1 MENALK
7 KLSAEIKANLEAAM
21 SSTAVKDLIASTK
34 AAEDAGTFE
43 VVVSTPDDDRSGE
56 SVDPNGMDMTL
67 FKMNPVVLWGHDY
80 YALPIGVCDSI
91 EVIEGKIVAKGR
103 FAPADA
109 NPFAQ
114 QVRKL
119 YDAKIVRA
127 TSIGFIVK
135 EMNGKIIT
143 KGELLEFSFVPVP
156 ANPYALSLSHA
167 KSLGLDVAMLAMKGL
182 NDLMKKEE
190 GEDTPEPE
198 AEVVA
203 EAEVTEPTEEA
214 TAEVVVEDTPAGDDV
229 ATTEETPEVIGEKGA
244 IADEVTDIENRPY
257 RIKWKNAEKVSTI
270 IDAFYNL
277 YFMEETAPEDFEVL
291 IAEVATLL
299 GGLTNATAG
308 EKIAKTILEG
318 TMTMKTFV
326 RTKAEDDMIKAIGAE
341 LATMQASMDTT
352 ATDSAAKI
360 MEILNG
366 GATTEEAKSAD
377 DGDIPEDVAIEE
389 ATSVQPDAIK
399 ELSEFEKDRQIVRT
413 LATAVTNTL
422 ENFNKKARE
431 HEAAK
436 VTL

>member
-21 SSTAVKDLIASTK
+21 ASTAFKDLIEATK
-34 AAEDAGTFE
+34 AAEDSGTFE
-43 VVVSTPDDDRSGE
+43 VVVSTADIDRSGE
-56 SVDPNGMDMTL
+56 SVDPSGMDFTL
-67 FKMNPVVLWGHDY
+67 FKMNPIVLWGHDY

-91 EVIEGKIVAKGR
+91 EIIEGKIVAKGR

-135 EMNGKIIT
+135 EMNGNIIT

-167 KSLGLDVAMLAMKGL
+167 KTLGLDVAMLAMKGL

-190 GEDTPEPE
+190 SEEEAETTETPEE
-198 AEVVA
+198 ETAETIETPAETTEEKGAVA
-203 EAEVTEPTEEA
+203 EEVTEQSMWEKKWEKLSA
-214 TAEVVVEDTPAGDDV
+214 VN
-229 ATTEETPEVIGEKGA
+229 EVI
-244 IADEVTDIENRPY
+244 N
-257 RIKWKNAEKVSTI
+257 
-270 IDAFYNL
+270 AFYDVYL
-277 YFMEETAPEDFEVL
+277 DEETAVEDF
-291 IAEVATLL
+291 ATLL
-299 GGLTNATAG
+299 SETATLLTSITGSTEAG
-308 EKIAKTILEG
+308 EKIAKAISEKTI
-318 TMTMKTFV
+318 TKTFV
-326 RTKAEDDMIKAIGAE
+326 RTKADDAMIQAVGAE
-341 LATMQASMDTT
+341 LAAMQSGIDTT
-352 ATDSAAKI
+352 ASESAAKI

-366 GATTEEAKSAD
+366 GTTEEAKTIDEETIDPD
-377 DGDIPEDVAIEE
+377 DGVIPEDGAIAEE
-389 ATSVQPDAIK
+389 TKSATPDVFK
-399 ELSEFEKDRQIVRT
+399 ELGEFEDGRQLLRA
-413 LATAVTNTL
+413 LATATTNAL

-436 VTL
+436 